1 MLHEIH
7 YRLLLATKTRSK
19 VSTTNRWLWT
29 AQIQIHG
36 LVAAA
41 MVLFIIGGIHIAT
54 ATPTMNISGD
64 EKLCH
69 AGAILILVVWLGLV
83 QYSGWLLYQCRQS
96 LTSLRPSVLKL
107 AKWTL
112 LAGLIIGIRVIY
124 AVVYTFDPSDTAI
137 SPVTGSIAVKA
148 VLTVAV
154 TLAAVIAMTFAGW
167 TTRDAPMY
175 RQYTLAEEQDRE
187 SHDPMIPRVTPNIK

>member
-1 MLHEIH
+1 M
-7 YRLLLATKTRSK
+7 
-19 VSTTNRWLWT
+19 
-29 AQIQIHG
+29 
-36 LVAAA
+36 
-41 MVLFIIGGIHIAT
+41 
-54 ATPTMNISGD
+54 
-64 EKLCH
+64 
-69 AGAILILVVWLGLV
+69 
-83 QYSGWLLYQCRQS
+83 
-96 LTSLRPSVLKL
+96 LKL